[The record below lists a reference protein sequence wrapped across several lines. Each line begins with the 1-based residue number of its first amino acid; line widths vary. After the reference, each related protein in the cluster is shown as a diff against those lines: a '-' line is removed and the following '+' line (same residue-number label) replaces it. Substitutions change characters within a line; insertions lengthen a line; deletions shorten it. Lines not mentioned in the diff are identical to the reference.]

1 MRSSRYRDRYKKRRH
16 DKYSRRKRKRSSGV
30 RASSLLFWVIMSVVL
45 YNAYVGFKESKDDA
59 SSAAKS
65 SASFTANQ
73 NWGQDG
79 GDDIV
84 LAPNMLAKNY
94 YIILDTSG
102 SMSKY
107 ECSDSGS
114 KMQTAKSSL
123 ISWVE
128 QISADSN
135 IALLTFSDKSVE
147 EVLPLRQNSKAYQ
160 DEFVR
165 KVLMERP
172 EGGTPLGQSLKQA
185 HDVLGAQA
193 KRQLGYGEYHIV
205 VVTDGVASDPRLMKN
220 TVKRIFKTPILLHTI
235 GFCID
240 GDHALNQPERARY
253 VSAMNQDELTSRL
266 RGVLAESPRFDITG
280 FEN

>member
-1 MRSSRYRDRYKKRRH
+1 VRSSRYRDRYKKRRH
-16 DKYSRRKRKRSSGV
+16 DKYKRRKRKRSSGV

-45 YNAYVGFKESKDDA
+45 YNAYTGFKEGKEDR
-59 SSAAKS
+59 SSRSERPAVYDV
-65 SASFTANQ
+65 NQ

-79 GDDIV
+79 DDATV
-84 LAPNMLAKNY
+84 LASDMLAKNY

-114 KMQTAKSSL
+114 KMQTAKDSL
-123 ISWVE
+123 MSWVE
-128 QISADSN
+128 QIGADSN
-135 IALLTFSDKSVE
+135 IALLTFNDKSVQE
-147 EVLPLRQNSKAYQ
+147 ILPLRQNSKAYQ

-172 EGGTPLGQSLKQA
+172 GGGTPLGQSLKQA
-185 HDVLGAQA
+185 HDVLKAQA
-193 KRQLGYGEYHIV
+193 QRQLGYGEYHIV
-205 VVTDGVASDPRLMKN
+205 VVTDGVASDPRLMRD

-240 GDHALNQPERARY
+240 GDHALNQPQYARY
-253 VSAMNQDELTSRL
+253 VSAMNQDELSSSL
-266 RGVLAESPRFDITG
+266 QSVLAESPRFDITG